1 LSLIQRGR
9 KVEKEE
15 KLMTGGAW
23 PKGEQYGQRKV
34 PLPLMPKGERSFVD
48 RGACSEEELWCCH
61 Q

>member
-23 PKGEQYGQRKV
+23 PKGEQYGQRMV
-34 PLPLMPKGERSFVD
+34 SLPLMPKGERSFVD
-48 RGACSEEELWCCH
+48 RGACSE
-61 Q
+61 